1 MEKKRV
7 GFSAVVLGIGLAL
20 TIVAGLFSPADKTG
34 QPYSLEVEPTQPS
47 EPVTTEAAEPEFL
60 TKEQDALLKQLL
72 ELMKSD
78 DLAGAASA
86 MEVHKP
92 ELSKLLEETFMG
104 QRFLYNEE
112 GIADSV
118 DGRGIVLTST
128 STLFYGIFQD
138 GTPEGIGVALQGIV
152 LEEPRYDYAIGSWSK
167 GKLNGYG
174 TSGYTYY
181 KGTGEGDGFKTEKS
195 GTFRD
200 DLMEGELRYTSINN
214 EGNSITWN
222 IAASAGVTQLDDRW
236 TYKESK
242 NEYQL
247 LAENDN
253 SHAYLLKEAEAET
266 AIWVNRITWNK

>member
-1 MEKKRV
+1 MEKKGLR
-7 GFSAVVLGIGLAL
+7 FSTVVLGIGVAL
-20 TIVAGLFSPADKTG
+20 TVMAGLFSPAGKTG
-34 QPYSLEVEPTQPS
+34 QPYFLEAEPTELA

-60 TKEQDALLKQLL
+60 TKEQDALLEELL

-78 DLAGAASA
+78 DLAGAAST
-86 MEVHKP
+86 MEAYKSEITV
-92 ELSKLLEETFMG
+92 LLEETFMG
-104 QRFLYNEE
+104 QRYLYNEE

-118 DGRGIVLTST
+118 DGRGIVLTAPA
-128 STLFYGIFQD
+128 TLFYGIFQD
-138 GTPEGIGVALQGIV
+138 GSPEGIGVALQGIV

-181 KGTGEGDGFKTEKS
+181 DGTGEGDGFKTEKS

-236 TYKESK
+236 IYKESK

-247 LAENDN
+247 LAENDD
-253 SHAYLLKEAEAET
+253 SHAYLLKGTDVEN